1 MRIDMKKDNK
11 VIALLILGT
20 FIIELLFF
28 NLLQFSTTLYEDYYV
43 ANRLVPSILYLVFT
57 FLNYSVILPRISN
70 KLLSNK
76 DKAFKSF
83 LLFNIIFNVFSG
95 VFGPFTYLYF
105 VLINPTVLSISS
117 LIELLKNPVGIVG
130 NILYYIALTVIT
142 FIKPFVLKLS
152 LKALNKQ

>member
-1 MRIDMKKDNK
+1 M
-11 VIALLILGT
+11 
-20 FIIELLFF
+20 
-28 NLLQFSTTLYEDYYV
+28 
-43 ANRLVPSILYLVFT
+43 
-57 FLNYSVILPRISN
+57 PRISN
-70 KLLSNK
+70 KLLTNK

-95 VFGPFTYLYF
+95 IFGQFTNLYF

-117 LIELLKNPVGIVG
+117 LIELLKNPLGIVG

-142 FIKPFVLKLS
+142 FIKPFLLKLS